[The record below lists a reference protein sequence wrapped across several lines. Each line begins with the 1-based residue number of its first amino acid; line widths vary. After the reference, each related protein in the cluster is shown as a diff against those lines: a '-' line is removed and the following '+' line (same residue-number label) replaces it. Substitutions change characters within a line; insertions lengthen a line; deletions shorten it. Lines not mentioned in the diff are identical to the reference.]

1 MRKKNKKIKNNG
13 KGKLGSIAT
22 GTTGAAS
29 IISAHNGCHAVCLGV
44 VAVLSLFG
52 IALSSTALMFLQDYN
67 LLFWSMGLLFLLIS
81 AALYVRLGCVSTNAM
96 TANAGIIIA
105 GVPFF
110 PSAQVGFWIVGGA
123 IFLITLGQYIKE
135 RYSRKRR

>member
-1 MRKKNKKIKNNG
+1 MRKRRNG
-13 KGKLGSIAT
+13 KSRVSAIAS

-29 IISAHNGCHAVCLGV
+29 IISAHNVCHAVCLGV

-67 LLFWSMGLLFLLIS
+67 LLFWSMGLFFLLIS
-81 AALYVRLGCVSTNAM
+81 AALYVRLGCVSTKAM

-110 PSAQVGFWIVGGA
+110 PTAQVAFWIVGWA
-123 IFLITLGQYIKE
+123 IFLVTLGQYMKQ
-135 RYSRKRR
+135 RFNRR

>member
-1 MRKKNKKIKNNG
+1 MRKRRNG
-13 KGKLGSIAT
+13 KSRVSAIAS

-29 IISAHNGCHAVCLGV
+29 IISAHNVCHAVCLGV

-67 LLFWSMGLLFLLIS
+67 LLFWSMGLFFLLIS
-81 AALYVRLGCVSTNAM
+81 AALYVRLGCVSTKAM

-110 PSAQVGFWIVGGA
+110 PTAQVAFWIVGGA
-123 IFLITLGQYIKE
+123 IFLITLGQYMKQ
-135 RYSRKRR
+135 RFNRKRR